1 MKKIVIIF
9 SISLTLTLAG
19 ILYATR
25 GHQEEEPKYQVVRL
39 LVDEIQPSTATISP
53 ETVVIW
59 TNEAAPRMVEI
70 QFTNVNMATKKIPCA
85 ELEGICLI
93 QKGEFDYVV
102 SRGSSKL
109 EGKIIVK

>member
-39 LVDEIQPSTATISP
+39 LVDEIQPSTATINP
-53 ETVVIW
+53 GAVVIW
-59 TNEAAPRMVEI
+59 TNEVPGMVEI

-102 SRGSSKL
+102 SKGSSKL